1 MFADVKPELKIVEM
15 RTGIFK
21 IDDSGLSNAFLVV
34 GEEKACLIDTAN
46 GLNDIG
52 WYCQYRLTLFLQ
64 GYLMPKQHPEIHNTA
79 VVWP

>member
-1 MFADVKPELKIVEM
+1 MFADVKPELRIDEM
-15 RTGIFK
+15 RPEIFK

-52 WYCQYRLTLFLQ
+52 AAAKKLTDEPLIIIYGFMHLRISV
-64 GYLMPKQHPEIHNTA
+64 LRNSWKN
-79 VVWP
+79 